1 MRSHL
6 VLSGSN
12 GDTETAAS
20 CSCFLSCSSIEVHDS
35 KYDSNMRFR
44 VLLSGCALHIV
55 QESMS
60 ASMLR
65 RIRAACLSRTTLALN
80 LFEHVVNTDSS
91 ECLATPRL
99 DAALMEFQYD
109 VVMP

>member
-1 MRSHL
+1 MTQRQQLRVPVFSPAL
-6 VLSGSN
+6 ALKSTTRNMIPTCVFVFYCQAVLFK
-12 GDTETAAS
+12 D
-20 CSCFLSCSSIEVHDS
+20 
-35 KYDSNMRFR
+35 Y
-44 VLLSGCALHIV
+44 IV

-80 LFEHVVNTDSS
+80 LFEHVVNSDSS